1 MHILYQ
7 FYIFICDLECF
18 YSSYT
23 YFFHF
28 INLSTTY
35 IHIFFF
41 FLGCDSCVGQ
51 NVRHECADAGDCKDN
66 ICYCDVGFTGKGCQ
80 IGRK

>member
-1 MHILYQ
+1 MLYVCSFFS
-7 FYIFICDLECF
+7 FYGPI
-18 YSSYT
+18 Y
-23 YFFHF
+23 
-28 INLSTTY
+28 
-35 IHIFFF
+35 IFFF